1 MKKFIEPALIMVDEL
16 RMEPV
21 YAASGY
27 TPDEPDG
34 PENGPGGDWEI
45 TTDWT
50 HHNTGHLSGL
60 AIKAKYKGTTQGDVL
75 TATFI
80 CHGFKLSRIL
90 SSSGFPVS
98 NVSETGFT
106 VTRYNH
112 FNPGESVVFN
122 LEITCKNSAYN
133 KDNPNGEGAVADTCN
148 PSTEAGVWVEC
159 ISYTSA

>member
-1 MKKFIEPALIMVDEL
+1 MKKFVEPTLIVMEDL

-21 YAASGY
+21 YAASGSV
-27 TPDEPDG
+27 PVEPDG
-34 PENGPGGDWEI
+34 PGNGPGGNWDI
-45 TTDWT
+45 TTSWT

-60 AIKAKYKGTTQGDVL
+60 QIRASYKGDTQGDVL
-75 TATFI
+75 SADFVV
-80 CHGFKLSRIL
+80 HGFKLASIL

-122 LEITCKNSAYN
+122 LEITCKNSNFN
-133 KDNPNGEGAVADTCN
+133 KDNPNGEGAVADTSN
-148 PSTEAGVWVEC
+148 PATEAGVWVSC
-159 ISYTSA
+159 VSYTSA